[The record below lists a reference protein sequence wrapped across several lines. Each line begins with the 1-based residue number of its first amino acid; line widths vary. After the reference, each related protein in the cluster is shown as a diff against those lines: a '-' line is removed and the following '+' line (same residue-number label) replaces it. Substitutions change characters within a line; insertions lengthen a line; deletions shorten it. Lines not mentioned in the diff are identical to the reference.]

1 MFKGDYHTHTVFSD
15 GKGTVMENVA
25 AAKAKGLSEVAITD
39 HGFNIPTMSFRKYL
53 EAKDRCKEAEDALG
67 IRVISGIEADLISLE
82 GDIDVKEEQL
92 SSIDYLTVG
101 FHKFA
106 WFNGLKDFMKMYAV
120 TYFNGLFSTSEKSL
134 ERNTRAMIAAIE
146 RYPVKVITHVNHSL
160 KVDVYEVAKACAA
173 RDVLVE
179 INAKHLKDLEGQWE
193 HLIRSGARFVV
204 NSDAHTPAEVGE
216 LSVAFDAAVRSGI
229 DKERIVNYYGE

>member
-1 MFKGDYHTHTVFSD
+1 MFIGDYHTHTTFSD
-15 GKGTVMENVA
+15 GKGSVMENAA
-25 AAKAKGLSEVAITD
+25 AAKSKGLREIAITD

-67 IRVISGIEADLISLE
+67 IRVICGVEADLISLDGE
-82 GDIDVKEEQL
+82 IDVKDEEI

-106 WFNGLKDFMKMYAV
+106 WFGGLKDFMKMYAV
-120 TYFNGLFSTSEKSL
+120 TYFNGLLPTSEKAV

-146 RYPVKVITHVNHSL
+146 RYPVKVLTHIDHSL
-160 KVDVYEVAKACAA
+160 KVDVFAVASACAA
-173 RDVLVE
+173 KDVLVE
-179 INAKHLKDLEGQWE
+179 INAKHLGDLDGQWE
-193 HLIRSGARFVV
+193 NLVRSGARFIV

-216 LSVAFDAAVRSGI
+216 LSVAFEAALSHGVG
-229 DKERIVNYYGE
+229 KERIVNHYGE